1 MYPAMFMLVRD
12 VRAAPGQISRYNNP
26 AVTDDAISEGYVVA
40 DAQGLLTVTLIGE
53 KQFLAQSE

>member
-12 VRAAPGQISRYNNP
+12 VRAAPGQVSRYRDP
-26 AVTDDAISEGYVVA
+26 AVADDAISEGYLVA